1 MIIHKIVSSS
11 CVPIEHLAAERPVGT
26 VSHSRPGD
34 FGSGLRRQTGLEP
47 RSEVPVQSVV
57 KWFDSDKGFGF
68 VTLSDG
74 SGDALLHVSVLA
86 RSGFNVVQPGEIL
99 KVCVGP
105 GHRGQH
111 VNEVLRADGTS
122 ATPATGPQTI
132 SRIARPSRSSLT
144 EERGTVNS
152 FNVKRGYGF
161 IVRDQGGRDVFV
173 DTRILQ
179 RCDIRKLSKGQH
191 VIVKVVEGP
200 RGPRAVRIRLVG
212 LGKKQLDC

>member
-1 MIIHKIVSSS
+1 MTTT
-11 CVPIEHLAAERPVGT
+11 RPR
-26 VSHSRPGD
+26 SHMTADEPGD
-34 FGSGLRRQTGLEP
+34 
-47 RSEVPVQSVV
+47 
-57 KWFDSDKGFGF
+57 
-68 VTLSDG
+68 
-74 SGDALLHVSVLA
+74 
-86 RSGFNVVQPGEIL
+86 IL

-111 VNEVLRADGTS
+111 VNDVLGADGTS
-122 ATPATGPQTI
+122 ATPATRPQTI
-132 SRIARPSRSSLT
+132 SRIARPRRSSST
-144 EERGTVNS
+144 EEKGTVNS

-173 DTRILQ
+173 NTRILQ
-179 RCDIRKLSKGQH
+179 LCDIGKLSKGQH